1 MKAGRTPAPR
11 AGRWRNSAPTA
22 RHPAPGGWRSGWPR
36 RGPAWTD
43 GEDEVVDG
51 QAEVQQ
57 SHTAGA
63 CRLRDEIGIGQDVAG
78 RPQQAEDVLA
88 DVFEILFGKA
98 HVLLVKCH
106 IFIIQILDI
115 LPYCVSLSQSDRS
128 CQALHLHKRRMG
140 VYCSLFLKTGRR
152 EGASCRAR
160 LYTVWAKRGWN

>member
-1 MKAGRTPAPR
+1 MLGADAHEPQQHLGAEDARQHEGQGEHQRPKQGVGEIALRPLVALRPEDGVTGGRAE
-11 AGRWRNSAPTA
+11 AQHGA
-22 RHPAPGGWRSGWPR
+22 
-36 RGPAWTD
+36 D

-51 QAEVQQ
+51 QTEVQQ

-106 IFIIQILDI
+106 IFIIQISDI

-128 CQALHLHKRRMG
+128 CQALHLHKRPDG
-140 VYCSLFLKTGRR
+140 CIL
-152 EGASCRAR
+152 
-160 LYTVWAKRGWN
+160 